1 MSRRENKQETVEK
14 EGKKSSTEIGK
25 GSVTK
30 IIPWDKREWIER
42 VHRKCKHGLKGKTS
56 TRRKSESGQKEQRFP
71 VSTLWCITLTLKKK
85 SSQS

>member
-30 IIPWDKREWIER
+30 IIPWDKRE
-42 VHRKCKHGLKGKTS
+42 
-56 TRRKSESGQKEQRFP
+56 
-71 VSTLWCITLTLKKK
+71 
-85 SSQS
+85 